1 MSKVTWNILDGH
13 FAHEKYSVAGRDAEY
28 VNWDRELKN
37 LNNPTFYSHMEM
49 FKIDQLNTPKQNSY
63 GLIFESRGIDLQ
75 TYSSVESLIP
85 KFNKVFTHNSEYLK
99 KYENCKWIPGG
110 GIWVGG
116 RTDTPHAEGEIKI
129 QEKSKLCSM
138 VSSNKQMCRGHMTRL
153 GIMNLV
159 HDNNKI
165 DKFFGVGGPTDNS
178 GWIPIFRSL
187 KDYMFSIVI
196 ENYVDDLYITERIL
210 NCFATGT
217 IPIYL
222 GAPNIG
228 SIFNEK
234 GIIQLVNSPSIEDFN
249 NMINNLSPEFYYERM
264 DAIKENFEKCKQY
277 KSIED
282 YIYLNYLQ
290 NLN

>member
-1 MSKVTWNILDGH
+1 MSKVTWNILAGH
-13 FAHEKYSVAGRDAEY
+13 FAHDKYSVAGRDSQY
-28 VNWDRELKN
+28 VNWDRNLTN

-49 FKIDQLNTPKQNSY
+49 FKLNKINTPKEKSY

-85 KFNKVFTHNSEYLK
+85 KFTKVFTHNSEYLK

-116 RTDTPHAEGEIKI
+116 RKDTPHAEGEIKI

-138 VSSNKQMCRGHMTRL
+138 VSSNKTMCQGHMTRL
-153 GIMNLV
+153 RIMEILKDQPKV
-159 HDNNKI
+159 DR
-165 DKFFGVGGPTDNS
+165 FFGGGGPGTD

-187 KDYMFSIVI
+187 KDYMFSIVV
-196 ENYVDDLYITERIL
+196 ENYIYELYFTERLL

-222 GAPNIG
+222 GAVNI
-228 SIFNEK
+228 SDLFNIK
-234 GIIQLVNSPSIEDFN
+234 GIIHLNHINSIQDFNKLFEKLSIEDYYSRIEAVKDNFN
-249 NMINNLSPEFYYERM
+249 RCLE
-264 DAIKENFEKCKQY
+264 Y

-282 YIYLNYLQ
+282 YIYNTYFIK
-290 NLN
+290 

>member
-1 MSKVTWNILDGH
+1 MSKVTWNVLDGH
-13 FAHEKYSVAGRDAEY
+13 FAHDKYSVAGRDSEY
-28 VNWDRELKN
+28 INWDRELKN
-37 LNNPTFYSHMEM
+37 LNNPIFYSHMEM
-49 FKIDQLNTPKQNSY
+49 FKINKLNTPKENSY

-116 RTDTPHAEGEIKI
+116 RSDAPHGEGEIKI
-129 QEKSKLCSM
+129 QEKTKLCSM
-138 VSSNKQMCRGHMTRL
+138 VSSNKQMCVGHLTRL
-153 GIMNLV
+153 GIMNLLK
-159 HDNNKI
+159 DNAQV
-165 DKFFGVGGPTDNS
+165 DKFFGGGGPGQE

-234 GIIQLVNSPSIEDFN
+234 GIIQLVHLPTIEEFN
-249 NMINNLSPEFYYERM
+249 NMINNLNADFYYERM
-264 DAIKENFEKCKQY
+264 DAIKENFERCKQY
-277 KSIED
+277 KSMED
-282 YIYLNYLQ
+282 YIYNTYFTK
-290 NLN
+290 

>member
-28 VNWDRELKN
+28 VNWDRQLKN
-37 LNNPTFYSHMEM
+37 LDNLTFYSHMEM
-49 FKIDQLNTPKQNSY
+49 FKIDQLNTPKENSY

-129 QEKSKLCSM
+129 QEKNKLCSM
-138 VSSNKQMCRGHMTRL
+138 VSSNKQMCKGHLTRL

-159 HDNNKI
+159 KDNNKI
-165 DKFFGVGGPTDNS
+165 DKFFGIGGPTDNS
-178 GWIPIFRSL
+178 GWIPIFKSL

-196 ENYVDDLYITERIL
+196 ENYIDELYITERIL

-222 GAPNIG
+222 GASNIG
-228 SIFNEK
+228 QIFNID
-234 GIIQLVNSPSIEDFN
+234 GIIHLNSLNSIEEFN
-249 NMINNLSPEFYYERM
+249 DLIENLTSEYYYNRM
-264 DAIKENFEKCKQY
+264 DAIKDNFERCLKY

-282 YIYLNYLQ
+282 YIYLNYLK
-290 NLN
+290 

>member
-1 MSKVTWNILDGH
+1 MSKVVWNILDGH
-13 FAHEKYSVAGRDAEY
+13 FAHEKYSVAGRDAEH
-28 VNWDRELKN
+28 VNWDRQLKD

-49 FKIDQLNTPKQNSY
+49 FKIDQLKTPKENSY

-75 TYSSVESLIP
+75 TYGSVEALIP
-85 KFNKVFTHNSEYLK
+85 KFNKVFIHNSEYLK

-116 RTDTPHAEGEIKI
+116 RLDTPHAEGEIKI
-129 QEKSKLCSM
+129 QEKTKLCSM
-138 VSSNKQMCRGHMTRL
+138 VSSDKQMCRGHLTRL
-153 GIMNLV
+153 QIMNLV
-159 HDNNKI
+159 KDNNKI
-165 DKFFGVGGPTDNS
+165 DKFFGIGGPNDNS

-196 ENYVDDLYITERIL
+196 ENYIDDLYITERVL

-234 GIIQLVNSPSIEDFN
+234 GIIQLVNLSSIEEFN
-249 NMINNLSPEFYYERM
+249 NIINNLTSEFYYDRI

-290 NLN
+290 NSN

>member
-1 MSKVTWNILDGH
+1 MSKVTWNVLDGH
-13 FAHEKYSVAGRDAEY
+13 FAHDKYSVAGRDSEY
-28 VNWDRELKN
+28 INWDRELKD
-37 LNNPTFYSHMEM
+37 LDNPTFYSHMEM
-49 FKIDQLNTPKQNSY
+49 FKINKLNTPKENSY

-75 TYSSVESLIP
+75 TYGSIESLIP

-116 RTDTPHAEGEIKI
+116 RSDAPHGEGEIKI
-129 QEKSKLCSM
+129 QEKTKLCSM
-138 VSSNKQMCRGHMTRL
+138 VSSNKQMCRGHLTRL
-153 GIMNLV
+153 GIMNLLK
-159 HDNNKI
+159 DNAKV
-165 DKFFGVGGPTDNS
+165 DKFLGGGGPGQE

-222 GAPNIG
+222 GAPNIA

-234 GIIQLVNSPSIEDFN
+234 GIIQLINFPSIEEFN
-249 NMINNLSPEFYYERM
+249 NMINNLTADFYYERM
-264 DAIKENFEKCKQY
+264 GAIQENFESCKQY

-282 YIYLNYLQ
+282 YIYKIYFET
-290 NLN
+290 

>member
-1 MSKVTWNILDGH
+1 MSKVTWNVLDGH
-13 FAHEKYSVAGRDAEY
+13 FAHDKYSVAGRDAEY

-37 LNNPTFYSHMEM
+37 LDNPTFYSHMEM
-49 FKIDQLNTPKQNSY
+49 FKIDKLNTPKENSY
-63 GLIFESRGIDLQ
+63 GLIFESRGIELQ

-116 RTDTPHAEGEIKI
+116 RADTPHAEGEIKI
-129 QEKSKLCSM
+129 QEKSKLCSI
-138 VSSNKQMCRGHMTRL
+138 VSSNKQMCRGHLTRL

-159 HDNNKI
+159 HHNNKI

-196 ENYVDDLYITERIL
+196 ENYVDDLYITEKIL

-222 GAPNIG
+222 GSPNIG
-228 SIFNEK
+228 SIFNEN
-234 GIIQLVNSPSIEDFN
+234 GIIQLNNIKSTEEFHDLFKKLSNED
-249 NMINNLSPEFYYERM
+249 YYSRM
-264 DAIKENFEKCKQY
+264 DAIKDNFNRCLKY

-282 YIYLNYLQ
+282 YIYNTYFTK
-290 NLN
+290 